1 MPCHCLVRYGIEN
14 IPFRWLKTRFLPS
27 SPSAELVQRGAI
39 RAQTRHIDRHRRM
52 ERRPIANKPETCK
65 ATDSKCTTQHIT
77 DRTPCARSH
86 NPAHLIPRALG
97 LARPLGRPR
106 PVPPLPLDEAPP
118 LVGGGSRDSR
128 VLGFENFFG
137 VGLEEV
143 AVGGGFSTKEV
154 SVVLEG
160 REKKG

>member
-1 MPCHCLVRYGIEN
+1 M
-14 IPFRWLKTRFLPS
+14 
-27 SPSAELVQRGAI
+27 
-39 RAQTRHIDRHRRM
+39 
-52 ERRPIANKPETCK
+52 
-65 ATDSKCTTQHIT
+65 
-77 DRTPCARSH
+77 RSDTLS
-86 NPAHLIPRALG
+86 HLIPRALG

-118 LVGGGSRDSR
+118 LVGGGSRDWR

-154 SVVLEG
+154 SVVLKMG
-160 REKKG
+160 GK